1 MNSIPDHRSFL
12 MLDER
17 PACRLVLCF
26 PDELRPARPA
36 EAGAKVIV
44 LTASRAAVPTINGV
58 RAVAVTCLQDLLLG
72 LSGIREDTPW
82 AEWGAAPV
90 GAAMLRRQLKA
101 RKGSRRV
108 RLVREGKV
116 LSVEETRRRA

>member
-1 MNSIPDHRSFL
+1 MNSIPDRRSFL

-17 PACRLVLCF
+17 SARRLGLRF
-26 PDELRPARPA
+26 PDQLRPARPT
-36 EAGAKVIV
+36 EAGAQVIV
-44 LTASRAAVPTINGV
+44 LTASKAAVPIISGV
-58 RAVAVTCLQDLLLG
+58 RVIAVTCLQDLLLG

-90 GAAMLRRQLKA
+90 GAGMLRRQLKA

>member
-1 MNSIPDHRSFL
+1 MNSIPDRRSFL
-12 MLDER
+12 MLDDR
-17 PACRLVLCF
+17 PCRRLGLCI
-26 PDELRPARPA
+26 PDEARPPRA
-36 EAGAKVIV
+36 MDARAPVIV
-44 LTASRAAVPTINGV
+44 LTASKAAMPTVDGM

-72 LSGIREDTPW
+72 LTGIREDTPW

-90 GAAMLRRQLKA
+90 GAGMLRRQLKA

-116 LSVEETRRRA
+116 LSVEEARRRV